1 MNFKEDL
8 RKHFGINLSAE
19 QENKFEKYYKLL
31 VEYNKHTNLTRI
43 IEHQEVYYKHFYD
56 SLTIMPFIKDFNK
69 SLCDMGSGAGF
80 PSIPIKIIKE
90 NLNITIVDS
99 SLKRI
104 NFLKELIKELDLK
117 GIKLVH
123 SRIEDFA
130 SSNLKKFD
138 YVTARALGNARLI
151 SELGIPLLKIKGQ
164 FLMMK
169 GSQGYEEIREAKNT
183 LEVLESTV
191 INKHLLELPYNY
203 GERTIFVIE
212 KNKHVNG
219 YPRKYQ
225 EILKKP
231 L

>member
-1 MNFKEDL
+1 MNFNEDV
-8 RKHFGINLSAE
+8 REHFKVVLTSK
-19 QENKFEKYYKLL
+19 QEKQFETYFKLL
-31 VEYNKHTNLTRI
+31 VDYNEHTNLTRI
-43 IEHQEVYYKHFYD
+43 TEHDEVYYKHFYD
-56 SLTIMPFIKDFNK
+56 SLTIMPYINDFSK

-80 PSIPIKIIKE
+80 PSIPLKIINNDLK
-90 NLNITIVDS
+90 ITIVDA

-104 NFLKELIKELDLK
+104 KFLEELIKALNLD
-117 GIKLVH
+117 GVTLVH

-130 SSNLKKFD
+130 LKNLEKFD
-138 YVTARALGNARLI
+138 YVTARALGNATLI
-151 SELGIPLLKIKGQ
+151 SELGIPLLKVDGR

-169 GSQGYEEIREAKNT
+169 GSRGYEEISEATNALK
-183 LEVLESTV
+183 LLRSTV
-191 INKHLLELPYNY
+191 VSKQTLELPNNY
-203 GERTIFVIE
+203 GERTIFIIV